1 MSDYYFEFNDETVK
15 HYQLKGKFL
24 HVQNIIIQFQE
35 KFIATRIWREAS
47 DGSVYWVKNRETGH
61 GRGLRLD
68 DDELKEFVWVKLSAH
83 NT

>member
-1 MSDYYFEFNDETVK
+1 MADYYFEFTDDAVK
-15 HYQLKGKFL
+15 HYGLKGRYL
-24 HVQNIIIQFQE
+24 HVRDIVLQFQE

-47 DGSVYWVKNRETGH
+47 DGSVYWVKNRNAGL

-68 DDELKEFVWVKLSAH
+68 NTELNEFVWVKLSAH